1 MVQPVVSYE
10 DFQKLDIRVVRITSV
25 EKVDKSEK
33 LLKLIVNTGEDERV
47 VLAGIARDYDPD
59 ELIGRKVVAVLNM
72 EPRRIL
78 GIESKG
84 MLLAAEEDALLSLLV
99 PDKDVSEGSRIG

>member
-84 MLLAAEEDALLSLLV
+84 MLLAAEEDALVSLLV